1 MHSDEEVQEHISTA
15 VVGPPRISSDY
26 VVKEA
31 EDEMDFTDALTSFGQ
46 PPLTRTDLLLEKE
59 LLGRP
64 ISLRESDYT
73 PAIAASPF
81 YVTHSNS
88 ALWVVRG
95 LGVSKDDLF
104 FKNFRLEK
112 GSPLCLFDL
121 DLACRTFGYDAL
133 TLFCTIECFLRNE
146 LGFMIAK
153 ADTHLFTRSSKY
165 IAQIPPFFIIAIPK
179 HLVHPGDCTYT
190 SNEVMF
196 GQHFHQKGSGRRL
209 C

>member
-1 MHSDEEVQEHISTA
+1 M
-15 VVGPPRISSDY
+15 
-26 VVKEA
+26 A
-31 EDEMDFTDALTSFGQ
+31 EDEMDFADALTSFNH

-64 ISLRESDYT
+64 ILLRESDYT

-88 ALWVVRG
+88 SLWVVRG
-95 LGVSKDDLF
+95 LGVSKDDSF
-104 FKNFRLEK
+104 FENIRLEK
-112 GSPLCLFDL
+112 GSPLRLFDL
-121 DLACRTFGYDAL
+121 DLAHHTFGYDAS
-133 TLFCTIECFLRNE
+133 TLFCTIECFLRDE

-165 IAQIPPFFIIAIPK
+165 VAQIPPFFIIAIPK
-179 HLVHPGDCTYT
+179 HLVHPGDHTYT
-190 SNEVMF
+190 SNEATF
-196 GQHFHQKGSGRRL
+196 GQHFHQKGSGKRV